1 MYNPLLKRIA
11 IIGPES
17 TGKST
22 LAQDLASH
30 FNTTW
35 VPEYS
40 REYLATLD
48 REYNYEDVLN
58 IAQGQLGNENRL
70 ALFAENYLFV
80 DTELIINKVWCEHKW
95 HTCHQ
100 WILDRLLDHHY
111 DLYLLTY
118 FDIPWVYDPLRENPD
133 IREELFEVY
142 REQLEIYGANYRVVN
157 GLGEERFRNALSA
170 IEKAIGI

>member
-1 MYNPLLKRIA
+1 MHKPLLKRIA

-22 LAQDLASH
+22 LACDLASH

-40 REYLATLD
+40 REYLATID
-48 REYNYEDVLN
+48 REYNYDDVLN

-70 ALFAENYLFV
+70 ALFADNYLFV

-95 HTCHQ
+95 NTCHQ
-100 WILDRLLDHHY
+100 WILDRLQDHHY

-142 REQLEIYGANYRVVN
+142 RQQLEIYGANWQVIK
-157 GLGEERFRNALSA
+157 GLGEERFRNALVA
-170 IEKAIGI
+170 IETTFS

>member
-1 MYNPLLKRIA
+1 MHKPLLKRIA

-17 TGKST
+17 RGKST

-40 REYLATLD
+40 REYLATID
-48 REYNYEDVLN
+48 REYNYDDVLN

-133 IREELFEVY
+133 IREELFDVY
-142 REQLEIYGANYRVVN
+142 RQQLGIYGANYQVIK
-157 GLGEERFRNALSA
+157 GLGEERFRDALSA
-170 IEKAIGI
+170 IETAIG

>member
-1 MYNPLLKRIA
+1 MHKPLLKRIA

-22 LAQDLASH
+22 LALQLANH

-40 REYLATLD
+40 REYLATID
-48 REYNYEDVLN
+48 REYNYDDVLK

-80 DTELIINKVWCEHKW
+80 DTELIINKVWCEFKW

-100 WILDRLLDHHY
+100 WILDRLKDHHY
-111 DLYLLTY
+111 DLYLLSY
-118 FDIPWVYDPLRENPD
+118 FDIPWVYDPLRENPT
-133 IREELFEVY
+133 IREELFDVY
-142 REQLEIYGANYRVVN
+142 REQLGSYSANFRVVK
-157 GLGEERFRNALSA
+157 GIGEERLKNALSL
-170 IEKAIGI
+170 IETAFPE

>member
-1 MYNPLLKRIA
+1 MHKPLLKKIA

-22 LAQDLASH
+22 LAQDLARH

-40 REYLATLD
+40 REYLATID
-48 REYNYEDVLN
+48 REYNYDDVLN

-95 HTCHQ
+95 HICHQ

-142 REQLEIYGANYRVVN
+142 RQQLEIYGANWQVIK
-157 GLGEERFRNALSA
+157 GLGEERFRNALAA
-170 IEKAIGI
+170 IEMAIGL

>member
-1 MYNPLLKRIA
+1 MHKPLLKRIA

-22 LAQDLASH
+22 LAQDLAGH

-40 REYLATLD
+40 REYLATID
-48 REYNYEDVLN
+48 REYNYDDVLN
-58 IAQGQLGNENRL
+58 IAKGQLGNENRL

-100 WILDRLLDHHY
+100 WIMDRLQEHHY

-118 FDIPWVYDPLRENPD
+118 FDIPWVYDPLRENTN
-133 IREELFEVY
+133 IREELFDVY
-142 REQLEIYGANYRVVN
+142 RQQLKLYGANYRVVK

-170 IEKAIGI
+170 IEMAIG

>member
-1 MYNPLLKRIA
+1 MHKPLLKRIA

-40 REYLATLD
+40 REYLATID
-48 REYNYEDVLN
+48 REYNYDDVLN

-100 WILDRLLDHHY
+100 WILDRLQDHHY
-111 DLYLLTY
+111 DL
-118 FDIPWVYDPLRENPD
+118 
-133 IREELFEVY
+133 
-142 REQLEIYGANYRVVN
+142 
-157 GLGEERFRNALSA
+157 
-170 IEKAIGI
+170 

>member
-1 MYNPLLKRIA
+1 
-11 IIGPES
+11 
-17 TGKST
+17 
-22 LAQDLASH
+22 LAQDLANH

-40 REYLATLD
+40 REYLEGLNRAYTYD
-48 REYNYEDVLN
+48 DVLT

-80 DTELIINKVWCEHKW
+80 DTELIINKIWCEYKW

-100 WILDRLLDHHY
+100 WILDRLQDHHY

-118 FDIPWVYDPLRENPD
+118 YDLPWEFDPLRENPT

-142 REQLEIYGANYRVVN
+142 QEQLEKYGAKYFVVK
-157 GLGEERFRNALSA
+157 GMGDERFDNALGF
-170 IEKAIGI
+170 IEKTFQ

>member
-1 MYNPLLKRIA
+1 MHKSSLKRIA

-22 LAQDLASH
+22 LAAQLASH

-40 REYLATLD
+40 REYLENID
-48 REYNYEDVLN
+48 REYDYDDVLN
-58 IAQGQLGNENRL
+58 IAKGQLGNENRL

-100 WILDRLLDHHY
+100 WILDRLADHHY

-118 FDIPWVYDPLRENPD
+118 FDIPWVFDPLRENPD

-142 REQLEIYGANYRVVN
+142 RDQLEQYHDKYCIIK
-157 GLGEERFRNALSA
+157 GLGDERFKNALSV
-170 IEKAIGI
+170 IETAFG

>member
-1 MYNPLLKRIA
+1 MHKPLLKRIA

-22 LAQDLASH
+22 LACDLANH

-40 REYLATLD
+40 REYLAKID
-48 REYNYEDVLN
+48 REYNYDDVLN
-58 IAQGQLGNENRL
+58 IAKGQLGNENRL

-95 HTCHQ
+95 NTCHQ
-100 WILDRLLDHHY
+100 WILDRLQDHHY

-142 REQLEIYGANYRVVN
+142 RQQLKNYGANWQVVK
-157 GLGEERFRNALSA
+157 GLGEERFRNALAA
-170 IEKAIGI
+170 IETAG

>member
-1 MYNPLLKRIA
+1 MLNPLLKRIA

-22 LAQDLASH
+22 LAQQLADYY
-30 FNTTW
+30 NTTW
-35 VPEYS
+35 VPEYA
-40 REYLATLD
+40 REYLAKID
-48 REYNYEDVLN
+48 REYDYEDVLK

-80 DTELIINKVWCEHKW
+80 DTELIINKVWCEFKW

-100 WILDRLLDHHY
+100 WILDRLMDHHY

-118 FDIPWVYDPLRENPD
+118 FDLPWQYDPLRENPH
-133 IREELFEVY
+133 IREELFEIY
-142 REQLEIYGANYRVVN
+142 RNQLEIYGANYRIVK
-157 GLGEERFRNALSA
+157 GIGEERLLNARSLIESA
-170 IEKAIGI
+170 LG